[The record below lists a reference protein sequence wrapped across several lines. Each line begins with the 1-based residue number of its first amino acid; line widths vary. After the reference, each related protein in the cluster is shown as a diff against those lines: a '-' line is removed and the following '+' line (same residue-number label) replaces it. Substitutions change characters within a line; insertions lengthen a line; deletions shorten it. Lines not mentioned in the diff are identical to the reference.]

1 MPRPHTEFIQHQ
13 TLDWEPLPTERL
25 RPASVK
31 TLSRDPTTG
40 ATTNLL
46 RYAAGVDHSASFV
59 QSADE
64 EFLVLDGDLAI
75 NGVHYRDGD
84 YGFLPAG
91 FLFTGF
97 GSNAG
102 ATVITCWERELDVES
117 SDSPSADYR
126 VDRLIGQIK
135 TRVLAW
141 EDANDPTIA
150 GANVG
155 IKVLRLDPHTQER
168 TWLLRIAIENDQP
181 FEINGVEQH
190 PCVEE
195 CFLIEGDMT
204 MTQGTMR
211 DGAYFWRPP
220 MVPHGPMG
228 TRQGFFG
235 FFRSKE
241 GEAFATQW
249 SEAKT
254 AIDWNAAYR
263 PILQQAVEG

>member
-1 MPRPHTEFIQHQ
+1 MPRPHTEFIQQ
-13 TLDWEPLPTERL
+13 QQLDWTPLPPEGL
-25 RPASVK
+25 RRASVK
-31 TLSRDPTTG
+31 TLSRDPTSD

-46 RYAAGVDHSASFV
+46 RYDPGLEQDTPFT

-64 EFLVLDGDLAI
+64 EFFVVDGDLAI
-75 NGVHYRDGD
+75 NGVRYRRGD
-84 YGFLPAG
+84 YGFLPEG
-91 FLFTGF
+91 FLFSRF
-97 GSNAG
+97 GSDSG
-102 ATVITCWERELDVES
+102 ATVLTCWEGAVQARP
-117 SDSPSADYR
+117 SDSPGAGYR
-126 VDRLIGQIK
+126 IDRLMGQIR
-135 TRVLAW
+135 TADLPW
-141 EDANDPTIA
+141 EDANDPTLA

-155 IKVLRLDPHTQER
+155 IKVLRLDPQTQER
-168 TWLLRIAIENDQP
+168 TWLLRIVIEDGQP
-181 FEINGVEQH
+181 FEINGVERH

-220 MVPHGPMG
+220 MIAHGPMG
-228 TRQGFFG
+228 TRRGFFG

-241 GEAFATQW
+241 GEAFATEW

-263 PILQQAVEG
+263 PILPA